1 MERNLGKMEGYEM
14 EQSMKKKMLLLEL
27 KKMFT
32 KCLIVVLMFG
42 MFALPSNEVCA
53 MTQEEINYDDQ
64 YDISEYWE
72 DKKVPVKDGY
82 VFAGWYRV
90 ISDGNY
96 QAITESELQ
105 GADLNQVQAV
115 AKFVPSY
122 VLSIKTQVSKYEKN
136 GKTVSALRVLSS
148 VDSTKYQEVGF
159 DVQLGKKAH
168 NYIICPSVY
177 SAVKKGPS
185 SNETIYPEQTFGAL
199 SDYFMAVD
207 VNDISAVNDASIVY
221 ARPYWITLDGTKVE
235 GLARNN
241 RVEDHHT
248 DKDYIS
254 KSINLIN
261 VNTEVAVGKLQVTYN
276 AKDYQIVQNSNGEKI
291 DAGRIFPK
299 LMYTVDEE
307 NGTIT
312 FVGRGSVLN
321 EIIKAD
327 GIFANMRFAKKADA
341 PENADLQWNIDT
353 SMTQFCDWN
362 EIIIE
367 GISPQ

>member
-1 MERNLGKMEGYEM
+1 MR
-14 EQSMKKKMLLLEL
+14 QIKKKRKLLSEP
-27 KKMFT
+27 KKILAG
-32 KCLIVVLMFG
+32 CLSIVLMLG
-42 MFALPSNEVCA
+42 MIILSSDDVCA
-53 MTQEEINYDDQ
+53 MTQEEIDYDDQ
-64 YDISEYWE
+64 YNISNYWKE
-72 DKKVPVKDGY
+72 KKVPVKDGF

-90 ISDGNY
+90 ISDEKY

-105 GADLNQVQAV
+105 GVDLNEVQAV
-115 AKFVPSY
+115 AKFVPAY
-122 VLSIKTQVSKYEKN
+122 ILSVKTQVSEYEKN

-168 NYIICPSVY
+168 NYVICPSVY

-185 SNETIYPEQTFGAL
+185 SDETIYPEETFGAL

-207 VNDISAVNDASIVY
+207 INDISTVNDASIVY
-221 ARPYWITLDGTKVE
+221 ARPYWITLDGTKVQ

-241 RVEDHHT
+241 RVEDHDA

-254 KSINLIN
+254 KSINLLN
-261 VNTEVAVGKLQVTYN
+261 VNTEVAVGKIQVTYN
-276 AKDYQIVQNSNGEKI
+276 AKDYQMVQNSNGEKI

-299 LMYTVDEE
+299 LMYTVDE
-307 NGTIT
+307 NSGTIT
-312 FVGRGSVLN
+312 FVGRGTTLN

-327 GIFANMRFAKKADA
+327 GIFANMRFVKKADA
-341 PENADLQWNIDT
+341 PENANLQWNIDT

-362 EIIIE
+362 EILIE

>member
-1 MERNLGKMEGYEM
+1 MK
-14 EQSMKKKMLLLEL
+14 QSEKRILSEL
-27 KKMFT
+27 KKILAG
-32 KCLIVVLMFG
+32 CLSIVLVLG
-42 MFALPSNEVCA
+42 MLILSSDDVYA
-53 MTQEEINYDDQ
+53 MTQNEINYDEQ
-64 YDISEYWE
+64 YNISEYWKE
-72 DKKVPVKDGY
+72 KKAPVKDGY

-115 AKFVPSY
+115 AKFVPTY
-122 VLSIKTQVSKYEKN
+122 VLSIKTQVSTYEKN

-148 VDSTKYQEVGF
+148 VDSIKYQEVGF

-177 SAVKKGPS
+177 SAVNKGPS

-207 VNDISAVNDASIVY
+207 INDISAVNDASIVY
-221 ARPYWITLDGTKVE
+221 ARPYWITMDGTKVQ

-241 RVEDHHT
+241 RVEDHDA

-254 KSINLIN
+254 KSINLLN
-261 VNTEVAVGKLQVTYN
+261 VNTEVAVGKIQVTYN
-276 AKDYQIVQNSNGEKI
+276 AEDYQMVANSNGEKI

-299 LMYTVDEE
+299 LMYTVDE
-307 NGTIT
+307 NSGTIT
-312 FVGRGSVLN
+312 FVGRGTTLN

-353 SMTQFCDWN
+353 STTQFCDWN
-362 EIIIE
+362 EILIK